1 MYADPSHIRDHVI
14 KVRLNDAELG
24 LLEALARFN
33 QAQLAAFARDLILA
47 QLQAEEERSAY
58 DHGRDN
64 RAPDRRGSGGA

>member
-24 LLEALARFN
+24 LLEALTRFN

-47 QLQAEEERSAY
+47 QLQAE
-58 DHGRDN
+58 
-64 RAPDRRGSGGA
+64 

>member
-24 LLEALARFN
+24 LLEVLTRFN

-47 QLQAEEERSAY
+47 QLQAE
-58 DHGRDN
+58 
-64 RAPDRRGSGGA
+64 